1 MKTQWLITSLFLLLS
16 FFALLSFNKNG
27 EILKSMAGQVQKCNA
42 LSGGNANALSHAT
55 IKTEQGNY
63 IIAALNNCKPDSM
76 VTVFIRRGALYFNT
90 VYDAANHRH

>member
-1 MKTQWLITSLFLLLS
+1 MKIQWLITSLFLLLG

-27 EILKSMAGQVQKCNA
+27 EILKSMAGQVQKCGA

-63 IIAALNNCKPDSM
+63 IIATLNNCTPDSK
-76 VTVFIRRGALYFNT
+76 VTVLIKRGALYFNT
-90 VYDAANHRH
+90 VYAAANHHH

>member
-1 MKTQWLITSLFLLLS
+1 MKTQWLITSLLLLLG

-27 EILKSMAGQVQKCNA
+27 EILKRMAGQVQKCNA

-63 IIAALNNCKPDSM
+63 IIATLNNCTSGAE
-76 VTVFIRRGALYFNT
+76 VTVLIKRGALYFNT
-90 VYDAANHRH
+90 VYAAQNNYH